1 MVILNHLFQLLD
13 VLLVLALHLLVSHV
27 SGKPLVHFDLVLD
40 ACCGVE
46 TFLAWVRV
54 VKDNVQAIKCGAV
67 TAFWKL
73 LRSLNI
79 CLKRFSDVLLFC
91 RRLKVLE
98 RVTKILR
105 LTKELHSIFNACEG
119 SLHVVVLDL
128 LDRRIVMIKS
138 VDHIFARLFKLRNQL
153 LVKLGA

>member
-1 MVILNHLFQLLD
+1 MIFNHLFQLLD
-13 VLLVLALHLLVSHV
+13 VLLALELHLLVTEV
-27 SGKPLVHFDLVLD
+27 SGKLLVHFYLVFD
-40 ACCGVE
+40 TRCGVE
-46 TFLAWVRV
+46 PLLTRV
-54 VKDNVQAIKCGAV
+54 SVVEDNVQAIECGAV

-73 LRSLNI
+73 LWPLNI

-98 RVTKILR
+98 RVTKTLR
-105 LTKELHSIFNACEG
+105 LTKELHSVFNACEG

-128 LDRRIVMIKS
+128 FDGRVVMIKS
-138 VDHIFARLFKLRNQL
+138 VDHVFARFFELCNQL

>member
-1 MVILNHLFQLLD
+1 M
-13 VLLVLALHLLVSHV
+13 LHLLVTEV
-27 SGKPLVHFDLVLD
+27 SGKLLVHFYLVLD
-40 ACCGVE
+40 TRCGVKP
-46 TFLAWVRV
+46 FLASVSV
-54 VKDNVQAIKCGAV
+54 VEDNVQAIKCGAV

-73 LRSLNI
+73 LRTLNI

-105 LTKELHSIFNACEG
+105 LTKELHSVFNACER

-128 LDRRIVMIKS
+128 LDRRVVMIKS
-138 VDHIFARLFKLRNQL
+138 VDHILACLFELCNQL